1 MSDIFAQH
9 AQLLTALYSAAAV
22 LLEAV
27 TDPVAIEQAPLKH
40 RSTAL
45 NAVASLIGQLNKSRP
60 TPVLS
65 PDTRIEWD
73 FGPDED
79 EDQEPD
85 ASDPGLTYAPAPD
98 SEDAEDSPRFTGGT
112 HTRADEITLSTP
124 FFYDRA
130 LDLTIRGATQQQLD
144 DIARRRAEVASAHLD
159 AGTPA
164 GKL

>member
-73 FGPDED
+73 FGDVYKR
-79 EDQEPD
+79 Q
-85 ASDPGLTYAPAPD
+85 AQMLIVYGL
-98 SEDAEDSPRFTGGT
+98 G
-112 HTRADEITLSTP
+112 
-124 FFYDRA
+124 
-130 LDLTIRGATQQQLD
+130 
-144 DIARRRAEVASAHLD
+144 IAIAM
-159 AGTPA
+159 
-164 GKL
+164 